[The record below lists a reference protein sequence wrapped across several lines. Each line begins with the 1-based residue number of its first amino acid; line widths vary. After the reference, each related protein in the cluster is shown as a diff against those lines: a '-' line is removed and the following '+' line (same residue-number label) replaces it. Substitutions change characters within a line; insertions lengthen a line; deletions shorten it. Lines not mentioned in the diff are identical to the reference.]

1 MFASAELREP
11 TSFGG
16 PTVHVVELILEYTL
30 GHHLVQYVMPF
41 HPDCH
46 KALGAFAF
54 VAGAVW
60 NHGGLT
66 LDFNDHYAHHITWK
80 GGRSK
85 YCN

>member
-1 MFASAELREP
+1 
-11 TSFGG
+11 
-16 PTVHVVELILEYTL
+16 VVELILEYTI
-30 GHHLVQYVMPF
+30 GHHLVQYLMPF

-54 VAGAVW
+54 VVGAVW

-66 LDFNDHYAHHITWK
+66 LDYNDHYAHHITWK
-80 GGRSK
+80 GGRGK